1 MPDAAPVPPDLSDA
15 RLESLRRHV
24 AGAEDWPVR
33 QLLVSVRRAVQRLP
47 GRSGDRV
54 LDLTPARRLL
64 DSLETVVAEW
74 ESVPEDARPWL
85 KGAMLYL
92 MDADDEV
99 PDDDPEGGFADDL
112 DIVNACLRMAGRG
125 ELCVG

>member
-74 ESVPEDARPWL
+74 
-85 KGAMLYL
+85 
-92 MDADDEV
+92 
-99 PDDDPEGGFADDL
+99 
-112 DIVNACLRMAGRG
+112 
-125 ELCVG
+125 